1 MSVAMVPLRIRIAAA
16 LLGLLGIGLF
26 IYTVILTI
34 PLISDPDP
42 MLGLELIVS
51 AILVLG
57 AVGAIVG
64 GLGLMRAAGW
74 ARGLAIGVA
83 LLLIIVAAIFILPN
97 LGKMGLPGP
106 SLIDPL
112 FWVLGAIGLV
122 LLALVVL
129 PYRSASEEA

>member
-1 MSVAMVPLRIRIAAA
+1 MTVAMVPLRIRVAAA

-64 GLGLMRAAGW
+64 GLGLMRSAGW
-74 ARGLAIGVA
+74 ARPLAIGVA
-83 LLLIIVAAIFILPN
+83 LLLIILSAIFILPN
-97 LGKMGLPGP
+97 LGTVGSFGP
-106 SLIDPL
+106 PIIDPL
-112 FWVLGAIGLV
+112 FWLLGAIGLV

-129 PYRSASEEA
+129 PYRPAV